1 MKGYPLKLDTL
12 VLTEESTLMIN
23 MTNLADTEKLALF
36 GGPKTIQTEFKR
48 YNSIGAE
55 EVQAAKKVI
64 ESGVLSQF
72 IGAWHEDFYGGPKVR
87 EFERQC
93 AEYFGV
99 KHAVTVNSWTSGLV
113 AAVGAIGIEPGD
125 EVIVTPWT
133 MSASATAILHWNA
146 IPVFA
151 DIDPET
157 FNLDPKSVEANI
169 TPYTKAIMV
178 ADIFG
183 QSADMDEL
191 MAIATKHGL
200 KVISDAA
207 QAPGALYKGKHAGT
221 FAHVGGYSLNY
232 HKHIHTGEGG
242 ILVTDDDE
250 IAERLQLIRNH
261 AEVVVGDKGVTN
273 LSNMIGHNFRLGE
286 IECAMGIEQLKK
298 LSGFVE
304 SRQHLANR
312 LTEGLKGLRG
322 LRTPVVKPDR
332 THVYYVYPI
341 ILDVEELG
349 ISKGRIHAALQAEG
363 VTVANR
369 YQNIH
374 LLPVYQKKIAY
385 GSRGFPWVSDIC
397 HRDVDYSKGICPV
410 AEELNDSTYLGFGL
424 CVYDWT
430 NDDVDLIAKAF
441 RKVWSNLEMLKGSA
455 LLGGE
460 A

>member
-1 MKGYPLKLDTL
+1 MSNP
-12 VLTEESTLMIN
+12 
-23 MTNLADTEKLALF
+23 KLALL
-36 GGPKTIQTEFKR
+36 GGPKTIQTTFKR
-48 YNSIGAE
+48 YNPIGSK
-55 EVQAAKKVI
+55 EVEAAKQVI

-72 IGAWHEDFYGGPKVR
+72 LGAWHEDFYGGPKVR

-113 AAVGAIGIEPGD
+113 ATVGAIGIEPGD

-133 MSASATAILHWNA
+133 MSATATAILHWNA

-183 QSADMDEL
+183 QSADMDAL
-191 MAIATKHGL
+191 MAIAVKHGL

-221 FAHVGGYSLNY
+221 LADVGGYSLNY

-242 ILVTDDDE
+242 ILVTDNDE
-250 IAERLQLIRNH
+250 IAERVQLIRNH

-286 IECAMGIEQLKK
+286 IECAIGIEQLKK
-298 LSGFVE
+298 LDRFVQ
-304 SRQHLANR
+304 SRQVLANR

-322 LRTPVVKPDR
+322 LSTPVVKPGC
-332 THVYYVYPI
+332 THVYYVYPMV
-341 ILDVEELG
+341 LDIEALG
-349 ISKGRIHAALQAEG
+349 VSRERIHAALQAEG
-363 VTVANR
+363 VAVSKH

-374 LLPVYQKKIAY
+374 LLPLYQRKIAY
-385 GSRGFPWVSDIC
+385 GSMGFPWTSDIC
-397 HRDVDYSKGICPV
+397 RRDVDYSKGICPV
-410 AEELNDSTYLGFGL
+410 AEQLNDSTYLGFGM
-424 CVYDWT
+424 CVYDLSE
-430 NDDVDLIAKAF
+430 DDVDLIVSAF
-441 RKVWSNLEMLKGSA
+441 RKVWNSLE
-455 LLGGE
+455 LLNI
-460 A
+460 